1 MADRAA
7 SPTPSERERID
18 KDAKAKELEE
28 QSKLPY
34 KWTQTIA
41 DLEVTAQIPA
51 NFKGKDLDVKIA
63 KNSLKAG
70 IKGQEPIIEG
80 TFPHPILLDDST
92 WTLDTQPTG
101 GKELSIQLA
110 KANAMEW
117 WEHVVTSAPR
127 IDVTKISPENSK
139 LSDLDGETRGMVEK
153 MMYDQRQKE
162 AGKPTSDEEK
172 KAEIMRKFQA
182 QHPEM
187 DFSNAKMS

>member
-1 MADRAA
+1 MADRAP
-7 SPTPSERERID
+7 SPTPSERERLD
-18 KDAKAKELEE
+18 KAAKAKEQEE

-41 DLEVTAQIPA
+41 DLEVTIEIPG

-63 KNSLKAG
+63 KNSVKAG
-70 IKGQEPIIEG
+70 IKGQDAIIEG

-92 WTLDTQPTG
+92 WTLESTPSG
-101 GKELSIQLA
+101 AKELSIQLA
-110 KANAMEW
+110 KANKMEW

-127 IDVTKISPENSK
+127 IDVSKISPEDSK

-162 AGKPTSDEEK
+162 QGKPSSDEEK

-187 DFSNAKMS
+187 DFSNVKMS

>member
-7 SPTPSERERID
+7 SPTPSERERLD

-70 IKGQEPIIEG
+70 IKGQEPIIEVR
-80 TFPHPILLDDST
+80 L
-92 WTLDTQPTG
+92 
-101 GKELSIQLA
+101 
-110 KANAMEW
+110 
-117 WEHVVTSAPR
+117 
-127 IDVTKISPENSK
+127 
-139 LSDLDGETRGMVEK
+139 
-153 MMYDQRQKE
+153 
-162 AGKPTSDEEK
+162 
-172 KAEIMRKFQA
+172 
-182 QHPEM
+182 
-187 DFSNAKMS
+187 